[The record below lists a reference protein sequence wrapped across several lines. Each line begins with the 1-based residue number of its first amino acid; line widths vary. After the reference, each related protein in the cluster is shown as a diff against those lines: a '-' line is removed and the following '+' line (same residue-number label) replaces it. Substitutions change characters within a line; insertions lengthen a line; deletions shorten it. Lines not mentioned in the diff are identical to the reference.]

1 MALWQFEFEVV
12 PSERVHHRT
21 EIAESEFDDAG
32 WWSDRQ
38 PPNDFVQQLAAL
50 LTPTKSWTAKLLW
63 FGEENGDRF
72 DVWMENGLMHSFR
85 VRINCQKPNPSVL
98 DGLLR
103 IASEWS
109 CSFIESRYLKV
120 LPLDRPGFINAIAM
134 SPSNRFMENPT
145 LWLPRL
151 AAEVKERER
160 RKMSDK
166 GGVSNP

>member
-12 PSERVHHRT
+12 PAERVKDRAD
-21 EIAESEFDDAG
+21 IADAEFDDAG

-50 LTPTKSWTAKLLW
+50 LPPTKSWTAKLLW

-72 DVWMENGLMHSFR
+72 DVWMENGLIHSFR
-85 VRINCQKPNPSVL
+85 VRINCQKPNPSLV

-109 CSFIESRYLKV
+109 CSFIELRYLKV
-120 LPLDRPGFINAIAM
+120 LPLNRSDLINAIAM
-134 SPSNRFMENPT
+134 SPSNRFMENPA
-145 LWLPRL
+145 LWLPKL

-160 RKMSDK
+160 RKASDE
-166 GGVSNP
+166 GDASNR